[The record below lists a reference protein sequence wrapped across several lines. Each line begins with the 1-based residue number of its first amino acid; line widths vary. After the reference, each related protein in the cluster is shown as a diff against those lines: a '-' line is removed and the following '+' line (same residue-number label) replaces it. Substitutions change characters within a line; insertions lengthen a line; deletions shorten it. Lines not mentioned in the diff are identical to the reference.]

1 MERFLFFKT
10 ILRRRKKKPCLTN
23 ATNKRSVSEK
33 VPQHRKATTY
43 KKYKYVVRGCK
54 IVPWFPE
61 LNGTWLQN
69 HIIQNLTTPTSN
81 QCQVKCFANDSC
93 RSYNFCQELELC
105 QLSNSDHV
113 EHPDD
118 KVPRK
123 GFVYRGTE
131 NACAS
136 APCPSG
142 LLCQAD
148 FAHDSYI
155 CVCPADQPDCLTQ
168 TSIICHDEM
177 VDLSCPQGAVLD
189 IQWALYARS
198 AREPCPHSANNIC
211 TVQYPQ
217 TLAKVQEYCQ
227 GKQSCSFRV
236 NHIDLVGF
244 DPCRNV
250 FKYLEVRYACK

>member
-1 MERFLFFKT
+1 MLFTKQGMLLFPWAFILASFLNFQ
-10 ILRRRKKKPCLTN
+10 KK
-23 ATNKRSVSEK
+23 V
-33 VPQHRKATTY
+33 H
-43 KKYKYVVRGCK
+43 GCK

-61 LNGTWLQN
+61 FNGTWLQN

-81 QCQVKCFANDSC
+81 QCQATCFANDSC

-136 APCPSG
+136 GPCPSV

-148 FAHDSYI
+148 FVHDSYT
-155 CVCPADQPDCLTQ
+155 CVCPAEQPDCLTQ
-168 TSIICHDEM
+168 PPIITCENHKAEY
-177 VDLSCPQGAVLD
+177 SCPQGTVLD
-189 IQWALYARS
+189 IQWALFARS
-198 AREPCPHSANNIC
+198 AQEPCPHSANSIC
-211 TVQYPQ
+211 TAQYPQ
-217 TLAKVQEYCQ
+217 TLAKVREYCQ
-227 GKQSCSFRV
+227 GKRSCSF
-236 NHIDLVGF
+236 HSSSSLVGR
-244 DPCRNV
+244 DPCPNV
-250 FKYLEVRYACK
+250 YKYLETRYACKWVPL